1 MEHDK
6 VQRLAASL
14 EVLEA
19 AELQLL
25 LFLVLSGDILE
36 LALQLVCVSRWKVS
50 LRNLAPISVQ
60 HLCSPREGVQLL
72 LSPLA
77 AGDVVSYVFMIHLL
91 KRIGKSNYLTS
102 EILELSNVYCVIK
115 FQQYEFSINI
125 THYDE

>member
-1 MEHDK
+1 MKESNTISQIIKHDK

-14 EVLEA
+14 KVLEA
-19 AELQLL
+19 AELRLL

-60 HLCSPREGVQLL
+60 HLCSPREGDQLL

-77 AGDVVSYVFMIHLL
+77 AGDVVSYVFMVHLL
-91 KRIGKSNYLTS
+91 KRIGMSNYLTL

-115 FQQYEFSINI
+115 FQ
-125 THYDE
+125 